1 MVTMHIHRDFK
12 MSHNHLIFLIL
23 SDHAKVRRTKTVII
37 WRNISWIAFQ
47 SYPGVTPKNFRQKK
61 GLRFYSKPLIYLAP
75 PDGLEPP
82 T

>member
-1 MVTMHIHRDFK
+1 MRGFFMPELLAVVAGV
-12 MSHNHLIFLIL
+12 FLEL
-23 SDHAKVRRTKTVII
+23 RHQCALR
-37 WRNISWIAFQ
+37 
-47 SYPGVTPKNFRQKK
+47 NFRQKK

>member
-1 MVTMHIHRDFK
+1 MPE
-12 MSHNHLIFLIL
+12 LL
-23 SDHAKVRRTKTVII
+23 AA
-37 WRNISWIAFQ
+37 IAGKKRGLF
-47 SYPGVTPKNFRQKK
+47 GVTFHGLNCKHDPAMTRKILGKKK

>member
-1 MVTMHIHRDFK
+1 MPGNTGFFMPDLLAVVAGKETG
-12 MSHNHLIFLIL
+12 N
-23 SDHAKVRRTKTVII
+23 I

>member
-1 MVTMHIHRDFK
+1 MPEYI
-12 MSHNHLIFLIL
+12 LIDQTLLECLAAI
-23 SDHAKVRRTKTVII
+23 AGKEAGII